1 MNYKHINH
9 DSIPPFYD
17 TNSKILIL
25 GSFPSVGSRKSWFY
39 YGHKTNSFL
48 KILSLLF
55 CKKEPITIIDGKL
68 FLKRHNIA
76 LFDVIKE
83 CNIKGSSDSSIK
95 NVIVNNFSNI
105 FKESKIKKDIY

>member
-1 MNYKHINH
+1 M
-9 DSIPPFYD
+9 
-17 TNSKILIL
+17 
-25 GSFPSVGSRKSWFY
+25 
-39 YGHKTNSFL
+39 
-48 KILSLLF
+48 
-55 CKKEPITIIDGKL
+55 KKEPITIIDGKL

-105 FKESKIKKDIY
+105 FKESKIKKIFTTGNKATELYRKYINNDNISLPSPSAANAKMNLNELVNSYSIILPFLV